1 VVLRIFI
8 AVVGIVVVLALLL
21 GYLLGPGREAE
32 SSPSGEAVDMT
43 NRSPGIPLIDAN
55 RPAVTETAAFALG

>member
-1 VVLRIFI
+1 LRIII
-8 AVVGIVVVLALLL
+8 AAVGIVAVLGLLL

-32 SSPSGEAVDMT
+32 SSPSGEAPDMT
-43 NRSPGIPLIDAN
+43 KQSPGIPLIDAN